1 MPRRQIQPHRAAASA
16 ILPVNP
22 VNLLARDLHPA
33 ARARR
38 IVGKGGRVFQDDLD
52 LTAAGLTHLILDD
65 PHRLS
70 NAGRSVVV
78 RTFRAVLHYR

>member
-1 MPRRQIQPHRAAASA
+1 
-16 ILPVNP
+16 
-22 VNLLARDLHPA
+22 
-33 ARARR
+33 
-38 IVGKGGRVFQDDLD
+38 VGKGGRVFQDDLD